1 MSSKVDA
8 SLQRL
13 AAKYD
18 ADVFEFRDE
27 IVKELCWLTDSTIAY
42 FYATDLDEKHLTLMG
57 YSKGVMDAC
66 AIVDPKQVYKVSET
80 GLWGDAIRERAPIIT
95 NDYANS
101 PRPSKHGIPEGHV
114 PIDRHMN
121 MPIFGGDL
129 DDRIVAIVGVGNK
142 PDPYTQEDVDNVSL
156 LMHTVW
162 HQFARVLF
170 GFIA

>member
-1 MSSKVDA
+1 MSNKVDA

-13 AAKYD
+13 ASKYH
-18 ADVFEFRDE
+18 ADVLEFRDE
-27 IVKELCWLTDSTIAY
+27 IIKELCWMTNSEIAY
-42 FYATDLDEKHLTLMG
+42 FYATDLDEAHLTLLG

-95 NDYANS
+95 NDYATS
-101 PRPSKHGIPEGHV
+101 DRPSKRGIPDGRV
-114 PIDRHMN
+114 PVYRHMN
-121 MPIFGGDL
+121 MPIFGGVL

-142 PDPYTQEDVDNVSL
+142 PDPYTQEDVSNVSL

-162 HQFARVLF
+162 NKFAKALW
-170 GFIA
+170 GFQV